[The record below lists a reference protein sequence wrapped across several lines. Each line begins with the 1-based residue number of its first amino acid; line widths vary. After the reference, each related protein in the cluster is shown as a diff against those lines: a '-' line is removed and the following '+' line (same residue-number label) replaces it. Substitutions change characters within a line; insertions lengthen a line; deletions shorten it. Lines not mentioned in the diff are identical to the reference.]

1 MLVVP
6 TLASGGTEGQI
17 ATLCPRLRGRG
28 VQPVVFA
35 LKGGGLL
42 AGRLRKA
49 GIEVITPRPCPRPL
63 KLFLCAFH
71 LWAQLLKRRIAV
83 VHFFLPEAYLVGG
96 VASLAVP
103 GLRRVMSRRSL
114 NHYQQN
120 HPILAR
126 VERWLHRR
134 MDLITGNSNAV
145 LRELRTEGIEEH
157 RLRLIPNGIEVTPDE
172 AGIEPAETGLPHDGF
187 AIVTIANL
195 HAYKGHALA
204 LRALARISEQLPPS
218 WVYLCIGADA
228 GYGNALVA
236 LADEL
241 GLAGRVRWLGAVE
254 DAHRWLARCDL
265 MVHPSHQEGLPNS
278 ILEAMWWRV
287 PVVATAVGGVPDLIP
302 SPAFGRLVPPNDT
315 RALAEGILELSSDPE
330 ARHAVAHQAHARAR
344 DEFSLARC
352 VEGHCD
358 VYALVTRGVAPR

>member
-1 MLVVP
+1 MSRLISDPRSGEPLRVMLVVP

-120 HPILAR
+120 HPLKMQIHSG
-126 VERWLHRR
+126 WYQ
-134 MDLITGNSNAV
+134 
-145 LRELRTEGIEEH
+145 
-157 RLRLIPNGIEVTPDE
+157 P
-172 AGIEPAETGLPHDGF
+172 
-187 AIVTIANL
+187 
-195 HAYKGHALA
+195 
-204 LRALARISEQLPPS
+204 
-218 WVYLCIGADA
+218 
-228 GYGNALVA
+228 
-236 LADEL
+236 
-241 GLAGRVRWLGAVE
+241 
-254 DAHRWLARCDL
+254 
-265 MVHPSHQEGLPNS
+265 
-278 ILEAMWWRV
+278 
-287 PVVATAVGGVPDLIP
+287 
-302 SPAFGRLVPPNDT
+302 
-315 RALAEGILELSSDPE
+315 
-330 ARHAVAHQAHARAR
+330 
-344 DEFSLARC
+344 
-352 VEGHCD
+352 
-358 VYALVTRGVAPR
+358 